1 MRFFLLLN
9 TKEDILKHIGNQ
21 TVVCFSYYG
30 SQWGPTVWLTIFFKI
45 SSFVFSRRK
54 KFIQHW
60 NKLMVN
66 IFLFGLAIPLRDVYS
81 KFVIPVFYHFIAYFF
96 LYKFALL
103 FNRIDKTVFKYFFL
117 LAKKGRTLVNKL
129 VN

>member
-21 TVVCFSYYG
+21 TVVFFSYYG

-60 NKLMVN
+60 NKLRVN
-66 IFLFGLAIPLRDVYS
+66 IFLFGLAIPLRYVYS
-81 KFVIPVFYHFIAYFF
+81 KFAVFCHFIAYFF
-96 LYKFALL
+96 S
-103 FNRIDKTVFKYFFL
+103 V
-117 LAKKGRTLVNKL
+117 
-129 VN
+129 